1 MKKLEIICD
10 MDAILVDLFGP
21 WLAWYNE
28 TYKDALLLEMI
39 TEWEISKF
47 VKEEC
52 GKSIMDF
59 FHPERDHQVK
69 PTLYRDIPALDG
81 AVEGLQAIHEAGHD
95 IIICSAVSGST
106 ANEKYLWCAK
116 HLPFLHHHNIF
127 LGNRKERLVADILI
141 DDGPHNIIDYNKRW
155 GMQAITMGIAYP
167 YNLAIRDEYVVY
179 AEDFR
184 DTRKAW
190 ETIVGA
196 VQKVA
201 ESRA

>member
-10 MDAILVDLFGP
+10 MDCILVDLFGP

-28 TYKDALLLEMI
+28 TYDDSLLVEHLTGWDI
-39 TEWEISKF
+39 HGF
-47 VKEEC
+47 VKKEC
-52 GKSIMDF
+52 GKAILDF
-59 FHPERDHQVK
+59 FHPEKDLKIR
-69 PTLYRDIPALDG
+69 PMLYRDCPAIDG
-81 AVEGLQAIHEAGHD
+81 AVDGIRALHEAGHD
-95 IIICSAVSGST
+95 ILICSAVSGTT

-127 LGNRKERLVADILI
+127 LGNKKERLVGDVLI
-141 DDGPHNIIDYNKRW
+141 DDGPHNVVDYNRRW
-155 GMQAITMGIAYP
+155 GTRALTMGIAYP
-167 YNLAIRDEYVVY
+167 YNKAIENEYDVY

-190 ETIVGA
+190 ETIVDA
-196 VQKVA
+196 VKKVA